1 MSANYTYCFN
11 LHFLKGTVKLVFQ
24 PGEEGYAGAY
34 HMLQDGALDDINSIF
49 ALHVLPLIPSG
60 VIASR
65 PGPVLAGAGLFS
77 TTIEGKG
84 GHAAA
89 PHMTKDPIL
98 AAVFAILALQQIV
111 SRETNPLEANVNLFP
126 SNILKFFSF
135 FLFFFWHD
143 FTTCWVRGARS
154 LQ

>member
-1 MSANYTYCFN
+1 MNANYIYRFN

-34 HMLQDGALDDINSIF
+34 HMLQDSALDDIDAIF

-77 TTIEGKG
+77 ATIEGKG

-126 SNILKFFSF
+126 SIILKLVFFFFS
-135 FLFFFWHD
+135 FWHD
-143 FTTCWVRGARS
+143 FTTCWVR
-154 LQ
+154 